1 MQFILRE
8 LGQEPLSW
16 MKQLPFDLQITTDI
30 YACHGTPRDDLVYLL
45 EDISA
50 GKPIVRADY
59 EIIERL
65 NGVITTGARVERL
78 ESKKNGNF
86 VITT

>member
-1 MQFILRE
+1 MEKFAIL
-8 LGQEPLSW
+8 S
-16 MKQLPFDLQITTDI
+16 DI
-30 YACHGTPRDDLVYLL
+30 HNNVFALEAVVEDARSKGTPRDDLVYLL

-65 NGVITTGARVERL
+65 NGVITAGARVGRL
-78 ESKKNGNF
+78 ESKKW
-86 VITT
+86 